1 MSFLEK
7 EVNLVSNCVCCL
19 VKLQVVEDA
28 PISAEKTASKC
39 FTLSSDHCCS
49 LVLGLP
55 VDLKHSFASGHDM
68 ERGVIKVGRRRQSLG
83 SVCNSDVTKTFV

>member
-28 PISAEKTASKC
+28 PISAQKTASEC
-39 FTLSSDHCCS
+39 FTLSSAHCGNV
-49 LVLGLP
+49 VLGLP
-55 VDLKHSFASGHDM
+55 VDLKHSFVSGHDM
-68 ERGVIKVGRRRQSLG
+68 ECGVIKVGRRQNLG